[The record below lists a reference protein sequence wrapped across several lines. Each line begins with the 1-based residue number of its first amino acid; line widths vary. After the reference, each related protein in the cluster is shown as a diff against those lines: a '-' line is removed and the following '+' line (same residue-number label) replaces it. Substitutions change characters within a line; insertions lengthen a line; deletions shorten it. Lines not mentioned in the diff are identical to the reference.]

1 MIYLNCIQGGTD
13 HLQGGVKLTSLNL
26 VAASL
31 CETLVPPGILV
42 PISGYARS
50 YPSMVLR
57 NRRLLTLTPHIIAT
71 FQQLRLIGSTE
82 KFPAVVDQY

>member
-1 MIYLNCIQGGTD
+1 VIYLNYIQGGTD

-42 PISGYARS
+42 LISGHAHS
-50 YPSMVLR
+50 YPSIVLQ
-57 NRRLLTLTPHIIAT
+57 NRHLPTLTPEIIAT
-71 FQQLRLIGSTE
+71 LQQLRLIGSTE
-82 KFPAVVDQY
+82 KFSVVVDQY